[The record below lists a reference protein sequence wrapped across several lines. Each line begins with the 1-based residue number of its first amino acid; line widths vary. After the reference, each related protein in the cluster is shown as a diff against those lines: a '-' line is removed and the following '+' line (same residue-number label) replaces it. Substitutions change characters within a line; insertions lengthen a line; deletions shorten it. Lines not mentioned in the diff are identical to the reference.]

1 MAGFKKWICES
12 NTLGTDEVDSGID
25 RLYDKAK
32 YAIKFVQ
39 EYVKTLSGP
48 ERNLL
53 KNISTVA
60 PLNSGV
66 YGLYNS
72 SENKAAIGSAAANSI
87 RFKFGADAMRQQANL
102 QRLPTSVIRQYL
114 PDVDPLQI
122 APSDV
127 IHVNVQKIVRELG
140 DTASAVL
147 EIASTIVHEATHEME
162 YRATG
167 RTSEVGPKNAEKRFM
182 SWARANWT
190 RFASRVPELA
200 RLGPIP

>member
-1 MAGFKKWICES
+1 MEAL

-25 RLYDKAK
+25 RIYDKAK
-32 YAIKFVQ
+32 YAIKLVQ
-39 EYVKTLSGP
+39 AYVRSLSGP
-48 ERNLL
+48 ERDLL

-72 SENKAAIGSAAANSI
+72 SENKAVIGPIAANRI
-87 RFKFGADAMRQQANL
+87 RFKFGADAVRQQANL
-102 QRLPTSVIRQYL
+102 QRLPASVISQYL
-114 PDVDPLQI
+114 PEVDPRQI

-140 DTASAVL
+140 DTPASVL

-162 YRATG
+162 YRSTG
-167 RTSEVGPKNAEKRFM
+167 RTSEVGPKNAERKFM
-182 SWARANWT
+182 SWAKSNWNS
-190 RFASRVPELA
+190 FASRVPELA
-200 RLGPIP
+200 RLGPIS

>member
-1 MAGFKKWICES
+1 MVEFKEWMFES

-32 YAIKFVQ
+32 CAIKFVQ
-39 EYVKTLSGP
+39 TYVKTLSGP
-48 ERNLL
+48 ERDLL

-72 SENKAAIGSAAANSI
+72 SENKAVIGPDVANKI
-87 RFKFGADAMRQQANL
+87 RFKFGTDAIRQQNNL
-102 QRLPTSVIRQYL
+102 QRLPASVIGKYL
-114 PDVDPLQI
+114 PDIDPRQI

-140 DTASAVL
+140 DTASAVV

-162 YRATG
+162 YRSTG
-167 RTSEVGPKNAEKRFM
+167 RTSEVGPKNAERRFM
-182 SWARANWT
+182 TWARVNWT
-190 RFASRVPELA
+190 QFASRIPELA